1 MCINLLIRY
10 YLKFSYTIYE
20 NVFVVIAIVDI

>member
-1 MCINLLIRY
+1 
-10 YLKFSYTIYE
+10 LKFSYTIYE